1 MGDSNFSYLSD
12 SDLIDII
19 LVSHHR
25 YGEDYQQEI
34 LNELK
39 NRNIDFSKFDNDSS
53 YIQSFI
59 NGLPD
64 GWSSEIKNMFDELQ
78 ASDWNK
84 SMHIE
89 AKEKYGYFHF
99 SGGNLADEHIS
110 IIEKHKKIIDATCSR
125 CGGKENVSSNGG
137 DWIEILCRKCAQ
149 SDLIP
154 YGIYHI
160 SEKGFTFQKIDGS
173 DKDLRWED
181 ISNVQ
186 FNLSEDQQSITF
198 DTNRVVKRYYGIE
211 ESSLGF
217 SFLQNLNFLK
227 FMIAI
232 PDQLLSPS
240 DIEKRTQFINALK
253 KCHFCDKKSLY
264 SGTCKLCRRS
274 LDFLLSNFR
283 NHYLK
288 FYNNIQNIIDEER
301 EYVQF
306 SLEHNNELNFFYHN
320 DYFLE

>member
-1 MGDSNFSYLSD
+1 MSDSNFSYLSD
-12 SDLIDII
+12 NDLIDII
-19 LVSHHR
+19 LVSHYR
-25 YGEDYQQEI
+25 YGEDYKQSI

-39 NRNIDFSKFDNDSS
+39 NRNIDINQFDNDSS

-59 NGLPD
+59 NAFPA
-64 GWSSEIKNMFDELQ
+64 GWSAEIKNMFDELQ
-78 ASDWNK
+78 DSDWNR

-99 SGGNLADEHIS
+99 SGGNLSKKLIE
-110 IIEKHKKIIDATCSR
+110 IIDKHKTIIDKTCSR
-125 CGGKENVSSNGG
+125 CGRKEYVGSNGG

-154 YGIYHI
+154 YGIYNI
-160 SEKGFTFQKIDGS
+160 SEKGFTFQKIDGP
-173 DKDLRWED
+173 DKDLHWED

-211 ESSLGF
+211 ESSLSF
-217 SFLQNLNFLK
+217 SFLQNINFLK

-240 DIEKRTQFINALK
+240 DIERRTQFINAFK
-253 KCHFCDKKSLY
+253 KCHFCDKKTLY
-264 SGTCKLCRRS
+264 EETCKLCGES
-274 LDFLLSNFR
+274 LDSLLSNFR

-301 EYVQF
+301 ESAQF
-306 SLEHNNELNFFYHN
+306 SIERNNELNFFYHN